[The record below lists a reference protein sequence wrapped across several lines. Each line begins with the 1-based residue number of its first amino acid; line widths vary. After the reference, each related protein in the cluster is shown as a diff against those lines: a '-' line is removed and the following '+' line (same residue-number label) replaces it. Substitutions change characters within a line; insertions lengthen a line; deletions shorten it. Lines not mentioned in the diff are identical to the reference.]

1 MYVSYPVLDYVSLLL
16 LSYPFRY
23 VDPPALHYPGQSYRL
38 CMACLTL
45 SCLVW
50 SCLALPHLALALGG
64 IMIPC
69 LLPSYGT
76 AKKLRWRGTNNNVW
90 TLETLGGLGGICTYC
105 QNSLNFHSL
114 PAQPQRQ
121 HPQHLQ
127 LPSRQQPL
135 LHRPTFA
142 PTPTSTPV

>member
-64 IMIPC
+64 IMVSYHGKPC
-69 LLPSYGT
+69 YQATKLPSYQDT
-76 AKKLRWRGTNNNVW
+76 LLAPKLRNCQKATLARYKQQRMDIRNIGRFRWDMYILVGT
-90 TLETLGGLGGICTYC
+90 
-105 QNSLNFHSL
+105 F
-114 PAQPQRQ
+114 
-121 HPQHLQ
+121 
-127 LPSRQQPL
+127 
-135 LHRPTFA
+135 
-142 PTPTSTPV
+142 